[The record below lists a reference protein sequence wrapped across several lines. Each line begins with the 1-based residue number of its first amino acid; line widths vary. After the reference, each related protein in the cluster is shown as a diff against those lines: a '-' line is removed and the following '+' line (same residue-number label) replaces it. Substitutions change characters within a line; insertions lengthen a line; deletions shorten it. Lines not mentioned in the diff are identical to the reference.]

1 MYKRQGKY
9 YAKQGRV
16 VEVEKLRLEWYL
28 NLRLSAWN
36 ANALPTELFSH
47 GISVIPGRLV
57 SSSAS
62 KVSEQVRTSLTAGG
76 TLHSFT
82 LSTTTVVTD
91 EHCMGS
97 SDYLRNTTLKV
108 RVGLA
113 FCVQI

>member
-1 MYKRQGKY
+1 M
-9 YAKQGRV
+9 
-16 VEVEKLRLEWYL
+16 
-28 NLRLSAWN
+28 NLRLSAWY
-36 ANALPTELFSH
+36 ANALPTELSSH
-47 GISVIPGRLV
+47 GISVITGRLV

-62 KVSEQVRTSLTAGG
+62 KVSEQVRTSLTSLTAAG
-76 TLHSFT
+76 TLHSFN

-113 FCVQI
+113 LCVQI

>member
-1 MYKRQGKY
+1 M
-9 YAKQGRV
+9 
-16 VEVEKLRLEWYL
+16 
-28 NLRLSAWN
+28 NPRLSAWY
-36 ANALPTELFSH
+36 ANALPTELSSH
-47 GISVIPGRLV
+47 GISIIPGRLV

-62 KVSEQVRTSLTAGG
+62 KVSEQVRTSLTSLTAGG

-113 FCVQI
+113 LCVQI